1 MQWMK
6 YSCREKKVSAE
17 AEAYGNIESEL
28 NYNVIYHIENMSL
41 DDKKEKKEWRKRVF
55 ESEL

>member
-41 DDKKEKKEWRKRVF
+41 DDKKEKKE
-55 ESEL
+55 